1 MRVCIAG
8 GGIAGTL
15 LAWRLA
21 QRRDVEHVELLLGED
36 GRADATNL
44 SGGVV
49 RAYERHPEGRRLAVE
64 SLGELLS
71 STVLLAWSRYRETG
85 AVSLRAG
92 DDALPA
98 ELSAIDARLAGSVQ
112 LLDAAELAHMGWAE
126 LPVGTVGVLE
136 RRAGYVSA
144 AALRSAI
151 LADLTGRANVRVVRA
166 AATAVVVHA
175 DGTVS
180 ATGRG
185 SGRRRTHDVAVLA
198 TGAWTPGV
206 LSASGLPSA
215 GLRTKSIQCA
225 TYAVRGRRPMPFG
238 DETSGLYGKPTP
250 DGRLMLGMATEEWGV
265 APGPR
270 APTASL
276 HAAAARIA
284 QVRMPWLRLG
294 RALATVNATDCYC
307 DPPVLALRPVAGEPS
322 CIWTFTGGSGGSVKT
337 ALAASRE
344 GAEQLLGARQ
354 LQHSTDGE

>member
-36 GRADATNL
+36 GRADATTL

-64 SLGELLS
+64 SLDELQS
-71 STVLLAWSRYRETG
+71 STVLRTWSRYRETG
-85 AVSLRAG
+85 ALTLRAG
-92 DDALPA
+92 DDALRA
-98 ELSAIDARLAGSVQ
+98 ELHEIDRRLPGSAQLIDGS
-112 LLDAAELAHMGWAE
+112 ELADMDWAD
-126 LPVGTVGVLE
+126 LPVGTVGVFE
-136 RRAGYVSA
+136 RRAGCVSA
-144 AALRSAI
+144 AALRWAV
-151 LADLTGRANVRVVRA
+151 LADLASRTNVRVVCA
-166 AATAVVVHA
+166 AASAVVVHA

-180 ATGRG
+180 ASSNGRP
-185 SGRRRTHDVAVLA
+185 RTHDVAVLA

-206 LSASGLPSA
+206 LSASGLPST

-238 DETSGLYGKPTP
+238 DETSGLYGRPTA
-250 DGRLMLGMATEEWGV
+250 DGQLMLGLATDEWDV
-265 APGPR
+265 APGRR

-276 HAAAARIA
+276 HTTAVQIARA
-284 QVRMPWLRLG
+284 RMPWLLLG

-307 DPPVLALRPVAGEPS
+307 DPPVLALRPVAGAPS
-322 CIWTFTGGSGGSVKT
+322 VIWTFTGGSGGSVKT

-354 LQHSTDGE
+354 LQPSMHGE